1 MSKEQLES
9 EIKTV
14 KDQLSHPENLGTK
27 TSVYTRV
34 TGYYRNIADMND
46 GKRNECKDRKS
57 FNV

>member
-1 MSKEQLES
+1 MDNLDSQITGIKE
-9 EIKTV
+9 
-14 KDQLSHPENLGTK
+14 QLSHPENLGTK

-57 FNV
+57 FEAA

>member
-1 MSKEQLES
+1 MDNLDSQITGIKE
-9 EIKTV
+9 
-14 KDQLSHPENLGTK
+14 QLSHPENLGTK

-57 FNV
+57 FEI